1 MLSSCRAEDIGRTA
15 PEEAAMIRGALADF
29 NQMAGTLAT
38 IELDEQA
45 WATLGG
51 PVAELVNRGADAL
64 ALEADGCFSVAF
76 RCRETD
82 PPVLLARAF
91 SKVHGNLAAAEASS
105 LQPAPVVVASS
116 VSGTPAVVA
125 AAA

>member
-1 MLSSCRAEDIGRTA
+1 MLSWCRAEDIGRTA
-15 PEEAAMIRGALADF
+15 PKEAAMIRGALADF
-29 NQMAGTLAT
+29 DQTAATLAT

-45 WATLGG
+45 WATLSG

-64 ALEADGCFSVAF
+64 ALEADDSFAVAF

-91 SKVHGNLAAAEASS
+91 GKVHGNLAAAAASG
-105 LQPAPVVVASS
+105 LQPALNMAASPAS
-116 VSGTPAVVA
+116 VTRAVVA

>member
-1 MLSSCRAEDIGRTA
+1 
-15 PEEAAMIRGALADF
+15 MIREILADF
-29 NQMAGTLAT
+29 DQTAGRLAT
-38 IELDEQA
+38 IELDEQT
-45 WATLGG
+45 WTTLSG
-51 PVAELVNRGADAL
+51 PVAELVNRGANAL
-64 ALEADGCFSVAF
+64 ALEADDSFAVTF
-76 RCRETD
+76 RSRETD